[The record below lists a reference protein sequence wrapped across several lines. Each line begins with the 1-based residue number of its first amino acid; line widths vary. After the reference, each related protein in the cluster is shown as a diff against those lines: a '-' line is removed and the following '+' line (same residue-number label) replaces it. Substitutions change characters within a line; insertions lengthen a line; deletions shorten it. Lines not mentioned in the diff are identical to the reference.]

1 MFLLRERNLNETLN
15 FTQKNLVTVCE
26 ANAPFMSFLRSSAFF
41 PRRRRNVKNAVI
53 DGSHETMMS
62 FLGCHEKVIMYF
74 HFKLE
79 VKSSNCQ
86 IESLSLS
93 VFGINILCW
102 IVSDSLKYRP
112 QAVLKKTK

>member
-1 MFLLRERNLNETLN
+1 
-15 FTQKNLVTVCE
+15 
-26 ANAPFMSFLRSSAFF
+26 
-41 PRRRRNVKNAVI
+41 
-53 DGSHETMMS
+53 
-62 FLGCHEKVIMYF
+62 MYF

-112 QAVLKKTK
+112 QAVLEKQKK